1 MKTWVVGDVVVTAL
15 LVTDPIVTPLSVTT
29 SNVPEAR
36 VENESVDVV
45 KSGFTTYESVVNLA
59 KIKAI

>member
-1 MKTWVVGDVVVTAL
+1 MI
-15 LVTDPIVTPLSVTT
+15 DPIVTPLSATT

-45 KSGFTTYESVVNLA
+45 KSGLSSYESVVNLA
-59 KIKAI
+59 KY